1 MQIELITVGCVCA
14 DVIVR
19 PVDTYPERGH
29 LQLLPDLEIHLGG
42 LAGVTAAVFAQLGGK
57 SALIGKL
64 GADGFGDYII
74 GALIRAGVNT
84 EHVRRVKSEH
94 TSATIV
100 LVTSEGERTFLH
112 HLGTN
117 GTTTPGEIDIALA
130 KRSNA
135 FHWGGPGVTPG
146 LTGEG
151 MGAVFRELREPQSAH
166 VADAL
171 NGARA
176 HVGRAHLV
184 GEQGQR
190 LEHPVRHPLPR
201 GDREAAL
208 GAVAVDEAAQRRG
221 DVRVR
226 RGHGRMAQH
235 VGLVVADRCDD
246 LRVAGRAEQDGDE
259 VEERS
264 VRRRARVEVA
274 DQLGDAI
281 FRVPPTAADHNPE
294 RPWVTRAAYLSG
306 NVRSK
311 LTEARTA
318 ALTDPEIWQHN
329 VDALV
334 AVVPADIQA
343 GDIHANLGA
352 VWIPARDHEAFL
364 RDMYGQSPAD
374 VLHLMDKAGYDATH
388 LATDHEAHWR
398 FTPR

>member
-151 MGAVFRELREPQSAH
+151 MGAVFRELREAGVMTSM
-166 VADAL
+166 DTCFD
-171 NGARA
+171 GS
-176 HVGRAHLV
+176 GTWF
-184 GEQGQR
+184 
-190 LEHPVRHPLPR
+190 PLI
-201 GDREAAL
+201 EAAL
-208 GAVAVDEAAQRRG
+208 PHLDVVMTSLHEARHYTGKQDPEEIVAFFRSFGPKYVMLKLGG
-221 DVRVR
+221 DGMIVET
-226 RGHGRMAQH
+226 
-235 VGLVVADRCDD
+235 
-246 LRVAGRAEQDGDE
+246 AEE
-259 VEERS
+259 S
-264 VRRRARVEVA
+264 HHLKAHRVEPVDTTGA
-274 DQLGDAI
+274 GDAACAGFLYGLLNGWGLYRSGKLANAVGGLTVQHMGGAEAI
-281 FRVPPTAADHNPE
+281 TALEDTIAFME
-294 RPWVTRAAYLSG
+294 SG
-306 NVRSK
+306 S
-311 LTEARTA
+311 
-318 ALTDPEIWQHN
+318 
-329 VDALV
+329 
-334 AVVPADIQA
+334 
-343 GDIHANLGA
+343 
-352 VWIPARDHEAFL
+352 
-364 RDMYGQSPAD
+364 
-374 VLHLMDKAGYDATH
+374 
-388 LATDHEAHWR
+388 
-398 FTPR
+398 